1 MIHVTRSFLLSDFT
15 DLSRRPRDSHS
26 MVSTYVQKCIQAAE
40 NTMSLI
46 DSLAQRSV
54 FIQSLWF
61 THYVGF
67 CAILVVYIYIIQQH
81 RQSTAPSPSAG
92 SPADT
97 DRMQYLLALA
107 ETCQQHLAEATRKN
121 CPSRRY
127 SIILEELRREVHRQM
142 GSDDQSSSLAPTPV
156 VSKSIPRPQ
165 VLAGATNGVDHSI
178 QFDARSLDFASMPA
192 MLQPPEIGINP
203 VEDAGLLENL
213 EGSVWWA
220 QLDSWVCLSTWI
232 SFILFSIAY
241 SNICRLCQV
250 FQMNHLDSIS
260 RWPKP
265 GMSCQSRYQAKFIV
279 HSVEYP

>member
-1 MIHVTRSFLLSDFT
+1 
-15 DLSRRPRDSHS
+15 
-26 MVSTYVQKCIQAAE
+26 
-40 NTMSLI
+40 
-46 DSLAQRSV
+46 
-54 FIQSLWF
+54 
-61 THYVGF
+61 
-67 CAILVVYIYIIQQH
+67 
-81 RQSTAPSPSAG
+81 
-92 SPADT
+92 
-97 DRMQYLLALA
+97 MQYLLALA

>member
-1 MIHVTRSFLLSDFT
+1 
-15 DLSRRPRDSHS
+15 

-40 NTMSLI
+40 DTMTLI

-81 RQSTAPSPSAG
+81 RQSTAPSPSVG
-92 SPADT
+92 SPADM
-97 DRMQYLLALA
+97 DRMQYLLSLA

-142 GSDDQSSSLAPTPV
+142 GSDDQSGSLAPTPV
-156 VSKSIPRPQ
+156 VSKPNLRSQILTD
-165 VLAGATNGVDHSI
+165 VANGDDHPV

-192 MLQPPEIGINP
+192 MLQPPEIGINT

-213 EGSVWWA
+213 EGSYWWA
-220 QLDSWVCLSTWI
+220 QLDSWVCLATCL
-232 SFILFSIAY
+232 SFFLFRSLI
-241 SNICRLCQV
+241 
-250 FQMNHLDSIS
+250 
-260 RWPKP
+260 
-265 GMSCQSRYQAKFIV
+265 QSLKALSSFPNET
-279 HSVEYP
+279 SGFNF